1 MQKAFSCKKNLNLN
15 TFFNTKLSIFESNMS
30 NFGMLSAYWPLN
42 LLCYNPF
49 HLRMCQTVG
58 WDNIPLGGNGFH
70 QGLFPSVT
78 SVPHYDRWTWH
89 FLGRSFIRI
98 ILGSWKMFGAFRP
111 CFFSHYGPKH
121 RKWRVV
127 HFIHLLIIKDF
138 ASCCCF
144 FYPSSMIPII
154 HNPICTPCFNDG
166 IIWFSPIPTISTRSL
181 ALKRWL

>member
-1 MQKAFSCKKNLNLN
+1 
-15 TFFNTKLSIFESNMS
+15 MS

-42 LLCYNPF
+42 LLCYSPF

-58 WDNIPLGGNGFH
+58 WDNIPLGSNGFH
-70 QGLFPSVT
+70 QGLFWSVT
-78 SVPHYDRWTWH
+78 SVPHYGRWTWH
-89 FLGRSFIRI
+89 FLGHSFIRI
-98 ILGSWKMFGAFRP
+98 ILGSWKVWCAFRP
-111 CFFSHYGPKH
+111 CFFSHCGYYGPKY

-138 ASCCCF
+138 ASCCF
-144 FYPSSMIPII
+144 FYPSSMICII

-181 ALKRWL
+181 ALTRWL